1 MQSASKHGG
10 HSGGDRK
17 LMQSVPISRPR
28 GVTIAATVNIIIG
41 VVGLGFAAGFIA
53 QDAVVSPIIDPAIE
67 SALGDLARRNLSA
80 DQASS
85 PGFGIALGAL
95 LAPLAI
101 ASLFVARGLL
111 KGRRWAWNAA
121 LVLSI
126 VSMAS
131 YAFTVAI
138 IPSNGGRTLSVIIGA
153 VTIYYLY
160 RPHVKAYLGKGA
172 SLDP

>member
-1 MQSASKHGG
+1 MQSATK
-10 HSGGDRK
+10 
-17 LMQSVPISRPR
+17 SRPR
-28 GVTIAATVNIIIG
+28 GVTIAATVNIVIG

-53 QDAVVSPIIDPAIE
+53 QDAVVSPVIE
-67 SALGDLARRNLSA
+67 PVIEPALGDLTRRNLSA
-80 DQASS
+80 DQAST

-95 LAPLAI
+95 LAPLAV
-101 ASLFVARGLL
+101 ASLVVARGLL

-138 IPSNGGRTLSVIIGA
+138 IPSNGGRMLGVIIGA
-153 VTIYYLY
+153 VTIYCLY
-160 RPHVKAYLGKGA
+160 RPHVKAYLGKEVR
-172 SLDP
+172 